1 MALFAI
7 DWWSDDAADAIL
19 VLHATATLTMVG
31 LIWFVQI
38 VHYPLLARFGGHT
51 STEVAD
57 EHQRRT
63 GYVVALP
70 MAVEGFTT
78 LALLADRPS
87 DVWRGWPWIGA
98 VLLAIV
104 LASTVL
110 LSVPLH
116 AHMARA
122 HDESTG
128 RRLVLTNWPRTIGW
142 SARGAICVVM
152 VLQSVG

>member
-1 MALFAI
+1 MIHTA
-7 DWWSDDAADAIL
+7 
-19 VLHATATLTMVG
+19 ATLVMVG

-38 VHYPLLARFGGHT
+38 VHYPLLARFGSEEST
-51 STEVAD
+51 SVAE

-70 MAVEGFTT
+70 MAVEGVTT
-78 LALLADRPS
+78 LALLADAPS
-87 DVWRGWPWIGA
+87 SVWVGWPWIGA

-104 LASTVL
+104 LLSTVL

-116 AHMARA
+116 ARMARA
-122 HDESTG
+122 HDERTG

-142 SARGAICVVM
+142 TARGVISAVM